1 MTPTTSEGGT
11 GLQIKEVEAR
21 VGVTRKNIR
30 FYEKEGLLAPR
41 RQAGNGYRD
50 YTEEE
55 VARLER
61 IKLLRKL
68 DVPLEEIA
76 AMLDGRLTLAQ
87 GMRRHL
93 VTLEHRQD
101 NLATARALSERLVQE
116 PGLLEGLDAG
126 AYLSEMAALERKGVR
141 FVNVKKLDK
150 KQRSRGALLAAG
162 TFLGLMALLEALM
175 AWALCTEPAPLPIA
189 LLVLGIPPVFVVG
202 ALLALRQR
210 LREIERSEIDAYR
223 EY

>member
-141 FVNVKKLDK
+141 FVDVKKQDK
-150 KQRSRGALLAAG
+150 KQRTRGALLAAG

-175 AWALCTEPAPLPIA
+175 AWALCAEPAPLPIA
-189 LLVLGIPPVFVVG
+189 LLILGIPPVFVVV

>member
-21 VGVTRKNIR
+21 VGITRKNIR

-141 FVNVKKLDK
+141 FVNVKKQDK
-150 KQRSRGALLAAG
+150 KQRTRGALLAAG

>member
-141 FVNVKKLDK
+141 FVNVKKQDK
-150 KQRSRGALLAAG
+150 KQRTRGALLAAG

-189 LLVLGIPPVFVVG
+189 LLVLSIPPVFVVG

>member
-93 VTLEHRQD
+93 VTLEHRQE

-141 FVNVKKLDK
+141 FVNVKKQDK
-150 KQRSRGALLAAG
+150 KQRTRGALLAAG

>member
-1 MTPTTSEGGT
+1 MAPNEPRGGP
-11 GLQIKEVEAR
+11 GLQIKEVEALA
-21 VGVTRKNIR
+21 GVTRKNIR

-55 VARLER
+55 VDRLRR

-68 DVPLEEIA
+68 DVPLEEIG
-76 AMLDGRLTLAQ
+76 AMLAGRLTLAQ

-93 VTLEHRQD
+93 VTLERRQE
-101 NLATARALSERLVQE
+101 NLAAARALSERLVQE
-116 PGLLEGLDAG
+116 PGLLEGLDAA
-126 AYLSEMAALERKGVR
+126 AYLAELAGLEEKGVR
-141 FVNVKKLDK
+141 FIDVKQQDK
-150 KQRSRGALLAAG
+150 KTRTRGALIAAG
-162 TFLGLMALLEALM
+162 VFLGLMALLEALM
-175 AWALCTEPAPLPIA
+175 AWALTTEPAPLPIA
-189 LLVLGIPPVFVVG
+189 LLILGIPPVFVVG

>member
-1 MTPTTSEGGT
+1 M
-11 GLQIKEVEAR
+11 QIKEVEAR

-50 YTEEE
+50 YTEDE

-76 AMLDGRLTLAQ
+76 SMREGRLTLGQ

-93 VTLEHRQD
+93 GTLEHRQE

-116 PGLLEGLDAG
+116 PGLLESLDAQV
-126 AYLSEMAALERKGVR
+126 YLAEMAELEKKGVR
-141 FVNVKKLDK
+141 FVDVKQQDK
-150 KQRSRGALLAAG
+150 KRRTRGAVLAAG
-162 TFLGLMALLEALM
+162 AFLGLMALLEALM
-175 AWALCTEPAPLPIA
+175 AWALSTDPAPLPIA
-189 LLVLGIPPVFVVG
+189 LLILGIPPVFVVG

>member
-1 MTPTTSEGGT
+1 MTPITSEGGT

-126 AYLSEMAALERKGVR
+126 AYLSEMAALEQKGVR
-141 FVNVKKLDK
+141 FVDVKKQDK
-150 KQRSRGALLAAG
+150 KQRTRGALLAAG

-189 LLVLGIPPVFVVG
+189 LLILGIPPVFVVG

>member
-1 MTPTTSEGGT
+1 M
-11 GLQIKEVEAR
+11 QIKEVEAR

-50 YTEEE
+50 YTEDE

-68 DVPLEEIA
+68 DVPLDEIA
-76 AMLDGRLTLAQ
+76 AMLEGRLTLAQ

-93 VTLEHRQD
+93 VTLEHRQQ

-116 PGLLEGLDAG
+116 PGLLEGLDAA
-126 AYLSEMAALERKGVR
+126 AYLTEMADLEKEGVR
-141 FVNVKKLDK
+141 FVDVKQQDK
-150 KQRSRGALLAAG
+150 KRRTRGAMLAAG
-162 TFLGLMALLEALM
+162 SFLGLMALLEALM
-175 AWALCTEPAPLPIA
+175 AWALSTDPAPLPIA
-189 LLVLGIPPVFVVG
+189 LLILGIPPVFVVG

>member
-141 FVNVKKLDK
+141 FVNVKKQDK
-150 KQRSRGALLAAG
+150 KQRTRGALLAAG

-223 EY
+223 ES

>member
-1 MTPTTSEGGT
+1 M
-11 GLQIKEVEAR
+11 QIKEVEAR

-50 YTEEE
+50 YTEDE

-61 IKLLRKL
+61 SKLLGKL
-68 DVPLEEIA
+68 DVPLEESA
-76 AMLDGRLTLAQ
+76 SMLEGRLTLGE

-93 VTLEHRQD
+93 VTLEHRQE

-116 PGLLEGLDAG
+116 PGLLESLG
-126 AYLSEMAALERKGVR
+126 AQVYLAEMAELEKKGVR
-141 FVNVKKLDK
+141 FVDVKQQDK
-150 KQRSRGALLAAG
+150 KRRTRGAVLAAG
-162 TFLGLMALLEALM
+162 AFLGLMALLEALM
-175 AWALCTEPAPLPIA
+175 AWALSTDPAPLPIA
-189 LLVLGIPPVFVVG
+189 LLILGIPPVFVVG

>member
-1 MTPTTSEGGT
+1 M
-11 GLQIKEVEAR
+11 QIKEVEAR

-141 FVNVKKLDK
+141 FVDVKKQDK
-150 KQRSRGALLAAG
+150 KQRTRGALLAAG

>member
-11 GLQIKEVEAR
+11 GLLIKEVEAR

-141 FVNVKKLDK
+141 FVNVKKQDK
-150 KQRSRGALLAAG
+150 KQRTRGALLAAG

>member
-141 FVNVKKLDK
+141 FVNVKKQDK
-150 KQRSRGALLAAG
+150 KQRTRGALLAAG

>member
-126 AYLSEMAALERKGVR
+126 AYLSEMAALEQKGVR
-141 FVNVKKLDK
+141 FVDVKKQDK
-150 KQRSRGALLAAG
+150 KQRTRGALLAAG

-189 LLVLGIPPVFVVG
+189 LLILGIPPVFVVG

>member
-61 IKLLRKL
+61 IKMLRRL

-141 FVNVKKLDK
+141 FVDVKKQDK
-150 KQRSRGALLAAG
+150 KQRTRGALLAAG

>member
-1 MTPTTSEGGT
+1 MASITSEGGT

-141 FVNVKKLDK
+141 FVNVKKQDK
-150 KQRSRGALLAAG
+150 KQRTRGALLAAG

-189 LLVLGIPPVFVVG
+189 LLILGIPPVFVVG

>member
-126 AYLSEMAALERKGVR
+126 AYLSEMAALEQKGVR
-141 FVNVKKLDK
+141 FVDVKKQDK
-150 KQRSRGALLAAG
+150 KQRTRGALLAAG

-175 AWALCTEPAPLPIA
+175 AWALCAEPAPLPIA
-189 LLVLGIPPVFVVG
+189 LLILGIPPVFVVG

>member
-1 MTPTTSEGGT
+1 MASITSEGGT

-126 AYLSEMAALERKGVR
+126 AYLSEMAALEQKGVR
-141 FVNVKKLDK
+141 FVDVKKQDK
-150 KQRSRGALLAAG
+150 KQRTRGALLAAG

-189 LLVLGIPPVFVVG
+189 LLILGIPPVFVVG

>member
-141 FVNVKKLDK
+141 FVNVKKQDK

>member
-1 MTPTTSEGGT
+1 M
-11 GLQIKEVEAR
+11 QIKEVEER
-21 VGVTRKNIR
+21 VGITRKNIR

-50 YTEEE
+50 YTDAE
-55 VARLER
+55 VDRLRR

-76 AMLDGRLTLAQ
+76 AMLEGRLTLAQ

-93 VTLEHRQD
+93 VTLERRQED
-101 NLATARALSERLVQE
+101 LATARALSERLVQQ
-116 PGLLEGLDAG
+116 PGLLAALDVEPWLA
-126 AYLSEMAALERKGVR
+126 EMAGLEQKGVR
-141 FVNVKKLDK
+141 FVDVKKQDK
-150 KQRSRGALLAAG
+150 KRRARDALLAAG
-162 TFLGLMALLEALM
+162 AFVGLMALLEALM
-175 AWALCTEPAPLPIA
+175 AWALTTDPAPLPIA
-189 LLVLGIPPVFVVG
+189 LLILAIPLVFAIG

>member
-141 FVNVKKLDK
+141 FVDVKKQDK
-150 KQRSRGALLAAG
+150 KQRTRGALLAAG

>member
-126 AYLSEMAALERKGVR
+126 AYLSEMAALEQKGVR
-141 FVNVKKLDK
+141 FVDVKKQDK
-150 KQRSRGALLAAG
+150 KQRTRGALLAAG

>member
-126 AYLSEMAALERKGVR
+126 AYLSEMGALERKGVR
-141 FVNVKKLDK
+141 FVNVKKQDK
-150 KQRSRGALLAAG
+150 KQRTRGALLAAG

>member
-141 FVNVKKLDK
+141 FVDVKKQDK
-150 KQRSRGALLAAG
+150 KQRTRGALLAAG

-175 AWALCTEPAPLPIA
+175 AWALYTEPAPLPIA

>member
-1 MTPTTSEGGT
+1 M
-11 GLQIKEVEAR
+11 QIKEVEER

-50 YTEEE
+50 YTDAE
-55 VARLER
+55 VDRLRR

-76 AMLDGRLTLAQ
+76 AMLEGRLTLAQ

-93 VTLEHRQD
+93 VTLERRQE
-101 NLATARALSERLVQE
+101 NLATARALSERLVQQ
-116 PGLLEGLDAG
+116 PGLLSALEAEPWLA
-126 AYLSEMAALERKGVR
+126 EMSGLERKGVR
-141 FVNVKKLDK
+141 FIDVKKQDK
-150 KQRSRGALLAAG
+150 KQRTRGAMLAAG
-162 TFLGLMALLEALM
+162 VFVGLMALLEALM
-175 AWALCTEPAPLPIA
+175 GWALTTEPAPLPIV
-189 LLVLGIPPVFVVG
+189 LLVLAVPAVFAVG

>member
-1 MTPTTSEGGT
+1 MTPTTSKGGT

-141 FVNVKKLDK
+141 FVDVKKQDK
-150 KQRSRGALLAAG
+150 KQRTRGALLAAG

>member
-141 FVNVKKLDK
+141 FVDVKKQDK
-150 KQRSRGALLAAG
+150 KQRTRGALIAAG

>member
-1 MTPTTSEGGT
+1 MVPITSEGGT

-141 FVNVKKLDK
+141 FVNVKKQDK
-150 KQRSRGALLAAG
+150 KQRTRGALLAAG

>member
-141 FVNVKKLDK
+141 FVNVKKQDK
-150 KQRSRGALLAAG
+150 KQRTRGALLAAG
-162 TFLGLMALLEALM
+162 IALGLMARLEALT

>member
-11 GLQIKEVEAR
+11 GLQIKEVEDR

-76 AMLDGRLTLAQ
+76 AMLDGRMTLAQ

-126 AYLSEMAALERKGVR
+126 AYLSEMAALEQKGVR
-141 FVNVKKLDK
+141 FVDVKKQDK
-150 KQRSRGALLAAG
+150 KQRTRGALLAAG

-202 ALLALRQR
+202 ALLALGQR

>member
-1 MTPTTSEGGT
+1 M
-11 GLQIKEVEAR
+11 QIKEVEER

-50 YTEEE
+50 YTDAE
-55 VARLER
+55 VDRLRR

-76 AMLDGRLTLAQ
+76 AMLEGRLTLAQ

-93 VTLEHRQD
+93 VTLERRQED
-101 NLATARALSERLVQE
+101 LATARALSERLVQQ
-116 PGLLEGLDAG
+116 PGLLAALDVAPWL
-126 AYLSEMAALERKGVR
+126 AEMAGLEQKGVR
-141 FVNVKKLDK
+141 FVDVKKQDK
-150 KQRSRGALLAAG
+150 KRRTRGALIAAG
-162 TFLGLMALLEALM
+162 VFVGLMALLEALM
-175 AWALCTEPAPLPIA
+175 AWALTPEPAPLPIA
-189 LLVLGIPPVFVVG
+189 LLILAIPPVFVIG
-202 ALLALRQR
+202 TLLALRQR

>member
-1 MTPTTSEGGT
+1 M
-11 GLQIKEVEAR
+11 QIKEVEER

-50 YTEEE
+50 YTDAE
-55 VARLER
+55 VDRLRR

-76 AMLDGRLTLAQ
+76 AMLEGRLTLAQ

-93 VTLEHRQD
+93 VTLERRQE
-101 NLATARALSERLVQE
+101 NLATARALSERLVQQ
-116 PGLLEGLDAG
+116 PGLLGALDVEPWLA
-126 AYLSEMAALERKGVR
+126 EMAGLEQKGVR
-141 FVNVKKLDK
+141 FVDVKKQDK
-150 KQRSRGALLAAG
+150 KRRTRGALIAAG
-162 TFLGLMALLEALM
+162 VFVGLMALLEALM
-175 AWALCTEPAPLPIA
+175 AWALTTEPAPLPIA
-189 LLVLGIPPVFVVG
+189 LLILAIPPVFVIG
-202 ALLALRQR
+202 TLLALRQR

>member
-141 FVNVKKLDK
+141 FVNVKKQDK
-150 KQRSRGALLAAG
+150 KQRTRGALLAAG

-210 LREIERSEIDAYR
+210 LREIERSEIDASR

>member
-11 GLQIKEVEAR
+11 GLLIKEVEAR

-141 FVNVKKLDK
+141 FVNVKKQDK
-150 KQRSRGALLAAG
+150 KQRTRGALLAAG

-189 LLVLGIPPVFVVG
+189 LLILGIPPVFVVG

>member
-141 FVNVKKLDK
+141 FVNVKKQDK
-150 KQRSRGALLAAG
+150 KQRTRGALLAAG

-210 LREIERSEIDAYR
+210 LREIKRSEIDAYR